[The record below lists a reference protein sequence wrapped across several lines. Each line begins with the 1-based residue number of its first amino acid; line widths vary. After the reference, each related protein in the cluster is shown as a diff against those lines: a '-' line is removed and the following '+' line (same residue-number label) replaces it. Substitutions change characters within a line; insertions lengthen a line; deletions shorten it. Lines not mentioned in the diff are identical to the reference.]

1 MIFLIKFVVPMAD
14 NVVLEGHTVE
24 KEHMG
29 ATIPTMSTSALG
41 K

>member
-1 MIFLIKFVVPMAD
+1 MIVLIKFVVSMTK

-24 KEHMG
+24 EENVGK
-29 ATIPTMSTSALG
+29 TIPMVPTSALG